1 MPHYTKSRGTT
12 RRFKIL
18 TTAAAVAAATV
29 IAFVG
34 TVAAQTEQ
42 RFEDVPPDHYAY
54 AAVDWAVEHGITG
67 GCGDGTNFCPE
78 QNLNRAHMVTFLK
91 RYHDRFGTGIT
102 VAWGEPVDA
111 SGGAT
116 LTGTGPNITGPV
128 TVGEGRWGIALA
140 VQQASRLGYVGLD
153 AFGEAPG
160 RELLVGEIV
169 EANAYGQTAQFRAGS
184 DLFDDL
190 EPGKVWF
197 EVQVDPDVTWTI
209 TVAPL

>member
-1 MPHYTKSRGTT
+1 MSNYTKGRGTT
-12 RRFKIL
+12 RRFKTL
-18 TTAAAVAAATV
+18 TVGAAVAATTV
-29 IAFVG
+29 IALVG
-34 TVAAQTEQ
+34 TVAAQTDQ

-54 AAVDWAVEHGITG
+54 AAVDWAVENGITG

-78 QNLNRAHMVTFLK
+78 RNLNRAHMVTFLK

-102 VAWGEPVDA
+102 VAWGEPVDS

-116 LTGTGPNITGPV
+116 LTGTGSNITGPV
-128 TVGEGRWGIALA
+128 TVGEGRWGVAFA
-140 VQQASRLGYVGLD
+140 VEQASRLGYVGLR

-160 RELLVGEIV
+160 RTSLVNEV
-169 EANAYGQTAQFRAGS
+169 AENNTYSQTTQFRAGS

-197 EVQVDPDVTWTI
+197 EVEVDPDATWTI